1 MQPTLVLDQAECTS
15 AAKWR
20 IRAFFAAQQ
29 IDKLTRYISRQKVSV
44 IFGAMMV
51 QALTIREE
59 EVAREAQ
66 LQAGF

>member
-1 MQPTLVLDQAECTS
+1 M
-15 AAKWR
+15 W
-20 IRAFFAAQQ
+20 
-29 IDKLTRYISRQKVSV
+29 V

-51 QALTIREE
+51 QALTIRGG

>member
-1 MQPTLVLDQAECTS
+1 M
-15 AAKWR
+15 
-20 IRAFFAAQQ
+20 
-29 IDKLTRYISRQKVSV
+29 SV